1 MPDLKPCPF
10 CGSTKLKLERKS
22 SRCGFNGLDERVD
35 RHTFSVRC
43 NICHARGVTVSGK
56 VIYRVMRWNI
66 ENLKLPDWATTDDV
80 LEEKAIEAWNRRA
93 GENHKRGVQ
102 E

>member
-10 CGSTKLKLERKS
+10 CGEMPFERS
-22 SRCGFNGLDERVD
+22 YDRLIVIGCEPCGYHRAFNGLLSTKPSAVLASAPESAVKEYY
-35 RHTFSVRC
+35 
-43 NICHARGVTVSGK
+43 HA
-56 VIYRVMRWNI
+56 
-66 ENLKLPDWATTDDV
+66 DAH
-80 LEEKAIEAWNRRA
+80 EKAAEAWNRRA